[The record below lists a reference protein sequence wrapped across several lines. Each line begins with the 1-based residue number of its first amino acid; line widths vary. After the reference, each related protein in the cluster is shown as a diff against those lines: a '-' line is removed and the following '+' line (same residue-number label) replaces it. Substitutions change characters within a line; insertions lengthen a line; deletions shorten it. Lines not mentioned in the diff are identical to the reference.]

1 MGVRIFIPFLVIM
14 LSSLALGSDGIPS
27 IDVYAKVLSKI
38 SSPDFVVDMFRKKVG
53 FWKIKK
59 NQNILK

>member
-53 FWKIKK
+53 F
-59 NQNILK
+59 